1 MSHDRSRHA
10 SLAAV
15 KLGALV
21 REHLGQTLH
30 NTPGAFAGGAA
41 FVHDGAAWVLAADER
56 PERALGPALAW
67 ARANGCS
74 ALNLLADSATGL
86 LARRARLFDE
96 PPAIWQVIGRELVVA
111 EPAPLPERIPLDPR
125 FEVFRDQIA
134 AAGAA
139 PVVEHGVLAGEV
151 DGLEVCRAILDPQ
164 ADGGVRLAVGIGP
177 HDRDAFQLVHGGVPI
192 ASALAGVV
200 EKISAVR
207 HPGAPPHALNRL
219 VQERAVRAE
228 LIRHPSLV
236 GAATLALA
244 EPPVPRTN
252 PKEATP
258 CVAAGTGLD
267 GEPMVVV
274 CSVGIDLDLV
284 PFAADAR
291 LATDPDARL
300 VLAVPA
306 RDAHPVT
313 RALAARLTRRA
324 VIATV

>member
-1 MSHDRSRHA
+1 MSEEPSRRA

-21 REHLGQTLH
+21 REHLGQALH
-30 NTPGAFAGGAA
+30 STPGAFAGGAA
-41 FVHDGAAWVLAADER
+41 VVHDGAAWVLADER

-67 ARANGCS
+67 ARANGVT
-74 ALNLLADSATGL
+74 AVNLLADSATDL
-86 LARRARLFDE
+86 LARRAAEFDD
-96 PPAIWQVIGRELVVA
+96 PPAVWRVEGRELARA
-111 EPAPLPERIPLDPR
+111 EASPLPPPVLLDPR

-134 AAGAA
+134 AAGAV
-139 PVVEHGVLAGEV
+139 PVVEHGVLGGEV
-151 DGLEVCRAILDPQ
+151 DGLEVCRAVLDPQ
-164 ADGGVRLAVGIGP
+164 ADQGVRLAVGIGP
-177 HDRDAFQLVHGGVPI
+177 HDREAFQLVHGGVPI
-192 ASALAGVV
+192 ADALAAVV
-200 EKISAVR
+200 EQISAVR

-228 LIRHPSLV
+228 LVRNPSRV
-236 GAATLALA
+236 GAATLAPA

-252 PKEATP
+252 LKEATA
-258 CVAAGTGLD
+258 CVATGTGLD
-267 GEPMVVV
+267 GKPVVVV

-291 LATDPDARL
+291 LATDPGARL

-313 RALAARLTRRA
+313 RALAARLTRPA
-324 VIATV
+324 AMTTV

>member
-1 MSHDRSRHA
+1 MSEDRSRRA

-21 REHLGQTLH
+21 REHLGQALH
-30 NTPGAFAGGAA
+30 STPGAFAGGAA
-41 FVHDGAAWVLAADER
+41 IVHDGAAWVLADEH

-67 ARANGCS
+67 ARANEVT
-74 ALNLLADSATGL
+74 AVNLLADSAAGL
-86 LARRARLFDE
+86 LARRAAEFED
-96 PPAIWQVIGRELVVA
+96 PPAVWCVEGRELA
-111 EPAPLPERIPLDPR
+111 RADASPLPTPVPLDPR

-134 AAGAA
+134 AAGAV

-151 DGLEVCRAILDPQ
+151 DGLEVCRAVLDPQ
-164 ADGGVRLAVGIGP
+164 ADQGVRLAVGIGP

-192 ASALAGVV
+192 ADALAGVV
-200 EKISAVR
+200 ERIAAVR

-219 VQERAVRAE
+219 AQERAVRAD
-228 LIRHPSLV
+228 LVRNPGRV

-252 PKEATP
+252 LKEATP
-258 CVAAGTGLD
+258 CVAVGTGLD
-267 GEPMVVV
+267 GQPVVVV

-291 LATDPDARL
+291 LASDPAARL
-300 VLAVPA
+300 VLAVPE

-313 RALAARLTRRA
+313 RALAARLIRPA
-324 VIATV
+324 DLIPV